1 LSLHRLHYYCRD
13 CLRKQQEID
22 RLKEENARLKDRL
35 RYQERNAKEAPFGS
49 STPSAKL
56 VVKPNSLED
65 NQKKK
70 GGAQPG
76 HAGRGRRQPQPEE
89 VTRTQRVLGLQAC
102 PDCGGRLSPNGLKRR
117 TVIDVVPVQKEV
129 IVYEL
134 EQGDCPRCHRGFTA
148 PAPGVFAKGLF
159 GNRLLAYVAQ
169 EHYVHGTTM
178 GRLARQLGLHRG
190 SLLGAMHDLA
200 ARLESV
206 PDRLVQEYRR
216 ALVKH
221 ADETGWRNDGQN
233 GYAWLFCTRLL
244 SLFRFRQSRAAKVA
258 LEVFGKKRLPGTLV
272 VDRYAGYNKVCCA
285 LQYCYAH
292 LLREVQ
298 DLGKEFAQQTEVQR
312 FVETLAP
319 WLAQAMKL
327 RTQGLKLKEFHPQAR
342 QIKARILESVQ
353 KSAQHPGIQRIQNI
367 FRENAA
373 RLYHWARHPSIP
385 AENNRAERELRP
397 LVIARK
403 ISFGSQSEQGLKTRE
418 VLMSVLHTLRKR
430 TDDGFAAFTRALDA
444 LVVNPTRHPYDLLF
458 NSS

>member
-1 LSLHRLHYYCRD
+1 VSLHRLLYCRD

-22 RLKEENARLKDRL
+22 RLQEENVRLKARL

-56 VVKPNSLED
+56 VVKPNSLAD

-70 GGAQPG
+70 GGAKPG
-76 HAGRGRRQPQPEE
+76 HAGGGRRQPQPQE
-89 VTRTQRVLGLQAC
+89 VTRTQRVSGPQEC
-102 PDCGGRLSPNGLKRR
+102 PDCGAGLHAKGVKRR
-117 TVIDVVPVQKEV
+117 TVIEVVPVQKEI

-134 EQGDCPRCHRGFTA
+134 EQGSCPRCHRVFTA

-169 EHYVHGTTM
+169 EHYVHGTTL

-190 SLLGAMHDLA
+190 SLVGAMHDLA

-206 PDRLVQEYRR
+206 LDRLVEEFRR
-216 ALVKH
+216 APVKH

-233 GYAWLFCTRLL
+233 GYAWLFATPLL
-244 SLFRFRQSRAAKVA
+244 SLFRFRQSRSAKVA
-258 LEVFGKKRLPGTLV
+258 LEVFGLRRRAGTLV
-272 VDRYAGYNKVCCA
+272 VDRYAGYNKVRCA
-285 LQYCYAH
+285 VQYCYAH

-298 DLGKEFAQQTEVQR
+298 DLGKEFAPQTEVQG

-319 WLAQAMKL
+319 LLAQAMKL
-327 RTQGLKLKEFHPQAR
+327 RAQGLTLQDFHQQAH
-342 QIKARILESVQ
+342 QIKALILEGVQ
-353 KSAQHPGIQRIQNI
+353 SPAQHPGIQRIQNI

-403 ISFGSQSEQGLKTRE
+403 ISFGSQSDRGLKTRE
-418 VLMSVLHTLRKR
+418 TLMSVLHTLRKR
-430 TDDGFAAFTRALDA
+430 TDNGFAAFVQALNALALD
-444 LVVNPTRHPYDLLF
+444 PRRKPYDLLF
-458 NSS
+458 DSS

>member
-1 LSLHRLHYYCRD
+1 LSLRRLYYCPD

-22 RLKEENARLKDRL
+22 RLKEENVRLKERL
-35 RYQERNAKEAPFGS
+35 RYQERHAKEAPFGS
-49 STPSAKL
+49 STPSAKRI
-56 VVKPNSLED
+56 VKPNSLED

-70 GGAQPG
+70 GGAKPG
-76 HAGRGRRQPQPEE
+76 HAGGGRRPPQPEE
-89 VTRTQRVLGLQAC
+89 VTRTQRVLGPQTC
-102 PDCGGRLSPNGLKRR
+102 PHCGAELRAKGFKRR
-117 TVIDVVPVQKEV
+117 TVVDVVPAQKEV
-129 IVYEL
+129 IIYEL
-134 EQGDCPRCHRGFTA
+134 EQGDCPRCHRVFTA

-178 GRLARQLGLHRG
+178 GRLARQWGLHRG

-200 ARLESV
+200 TRLESV
-206 PDRLVQEYRR
+206 PDRLVEEYRR
-216 ALVKH
+216 APVKH

-233 GYAWLFCTRLL
+233 GYAWLFCTPLL
-244 SLFRFRQSRAAKVA
+244 SLFRFRQSRSAKVA
-258 LEVFGKKRLPGTLV
+258 LEVLGSGRLPGTLV
-272 VDRYAGYNKVCCA
+272 VDRYAGYNKVRGA

-319 WLAQAMKL
+319 LLAQAMKL
-327 RTQGLKLKEFHPQAR
+327 RSQGLQLKEFHRQAR
-342 QIKARILESVQ
+342 QLKARIMESVQ
-353 KSAQHPGIQRIQNI
+353 RPAQHPGIQRIQNI
-367 FRENAA
+367 FRENTA

-430 TDDGFAAFTRALDA
+430 TENGFEVFTRVLDA
-444 LVVNPTRHPYDLLF
+444 LAVNPLRRAYDLLF

>member
-1 LSLHRLHYYCRD
+1 MSLHRLHYCRG
-13 CLRKQQEID
+13 CLYKQQEID

-35 RYQERNAKEAPFGS
+35 RYQERNATEAPFGS

-65 NQKKK
+65 NQKKR

-76 HAGRGRRQPQPEE
+76 HAGGGRRPPQPEE
-89 VTRTQRVLGLQAC
+89 VTRTQRVPGPQEC
-102 PDCGGRLSPNGLKRR
+102 PDCGAPLSTKGFKRR

-134 EQGDCPRCHRGFTA
+134 EQCDCPRCHRVFTA

-159 GNRLLAYVAQ
+159 GNRLLAYVAD
-169 EHYVHGTTM
+169 EHYVQGTTM

-200 ARLESV
+200 ARLASV
-206 PDRLVQEYRR
+206 PDRLVEEYRR

-233 GYAWLFCTRLL
+233 GYAWLFCTLL
-244 SLFRFRQSRAAKVA
+244 VSLFRFRQSRSAKVA
-258 LEVFGKKRLPGTLV
+258 LEVFGLVRLPGTLV
-272 VDRYAGYNKVCCA
+272 VDRYAGYNKVRCA

-298 DLGKEFAQQTEVQR
+298 DLGKEFTPQAEVQR

-319 WLAQAMKL
+319 LLAQAMKL
-327 RTQGLKLKEFHPQAR
+327 RTQGLKLKEFHRQAR
-342 QIKARILESVQ
+342 QIKARIMESVQ
-353 KSAQHPGIQRIQNI
+353 SQAQHPGIQRIQNL

-430 TDDGFAAFTRALDA
+430 TDNGFAAFTRALDA
-444 LVVNPTRHPYDLLF
+444 LALNPTRNPYDLLF
-458 NSS
+458 DSS

>member
-1 LSLHRLHYYCRD
+1 MR
-13 CLRKQQEID
+13 EENV
-22 RLKEENARLKDRL
+22 RLKNRL
-35 RYQERNAKEAPFGS
+35 RYQERNGKEAPFGS

-56 VVKPNSLED
+56 IVKPNSLAD

-70 GGAQPG
+70 GGAKLG
-76 HAGRGRRQPQPEE
+76 HAGGGRSQPQPEE
-89 VTRTQRVLGLQAC
+89 VTRTQRVSGPKECPHCGLGLRAK
-102 PDCGGRLSPNGLKRR
+102 GLKRR

-129 IVYEL
+129 IAYEL
-134 EQGDCPRCHRGFTA
+134 EQGDCPRCHRVFT
-148 PAPGVFAKGLF
+148 PATPGVFAKGLF
-159 GNRLLAYVAQ
+159 GNRLLAYVAE

-200 ARLESV
+200 TRLESV
-206 PDRLVQEYRR
+206 PDSLVADYRR
-216 ALVKH
+216 APVKH

-233 GYAWLFCTRLL
+233 GYAWLFATLLL
-244 SLFRFRQSRAAKVA
+244 SLFRFRQSRSAKVA
-258 LEVFGKKRLPGTLV
+258 LEVFGSRRRPGTLV
-272 VDRYAGYNKVCCA
+272 VDRYAGYNKVRCA
-285 LQYCYAH
+285 IQYCYAH

-298 DLGKEFAQQTEVQR
+298 DLGKEFAQQMEVQR

-319 WLAQAMKL
+319 LLAQAMKL
-327 RTQGLKLKEFHPQAR
+327 RAQGLKLKEFHQQAR
-342 QIKARILESVQ
+342 QIKARILETVQ
-353 KSAQHPGIQRIQNI
+353 TQAQHPGIQRIQNI
-367 FRENAA
+367 FRENAP

-403 ISFGSQSEQGLKTRE
+403 ISFGSQSDRGLKTRE

-430 TDDGFAAFTRALDA
+430 TDEGFVAFTRALDA
-444 LVVNPTRHPYDLLF
+444 LALNPSRNPYNLLF

>member
-1 LSLHRLHYYCRD
+1 MSLHRLHYCRD

-49 STPSAKL
+49 STPSAKRA
-56 VVKPNSLED
+56 VKPNSLEE

-76 HAGRGRRQPQPEE
+76 HAGSGRSQPQPEE
-89 VTRTQRVLGLQAC
+89 VTRTQRVPGLGKC
-102 PDCGGRLSPNGLKRR
+102 PDCGTRLRAKGVKRR
-117 TVIDVVPVQKEV
+117 TVIEVVPVQKEIV
-129 IVYEL
+129 VYEL
-134 EQGDCPRCHRGFTA
+134 EQGDCPRCHRVFTA

-190 SLLGAMHDLA
+190 SLLGAMHALA

-206 PDRLVQEYRR
+206 PDKLVAQYRR
-216 ALVKH
+216 APVKH
-221 ADETGWRNDGQN
+221 ADETGWRNDGRN
-233 GYAWLFCTRLL
+233 GYAWLFCTLLL
-244 SLFRFRQSRAAKVA
+244 SLFRFRQSRSAKVA
-258 LEVFGKKRLPGTLV
+258 LEVFGPRRLPGTLV
-272 VDRYAGYNKVCCA
+272 VDRYAGYNKVLCA

-292 LLREVQ
+292 LLREVE

-319 WLAQAMKL
+319 LLAQAMKL
-327 RTQGLKLKEFHPQAR
+327 RTQGLKRKEFHQQAR
-342 QIKARILESVQ
+342 QIKAHIRESVQ
-353 KSAQHPGIQRIQNI
+353 IQAQHPGIQRIQNI
-367 FRENAA
+367 FRENVA

-418 VLMSVLHTLRKR
+418 VLMSVLHTLGKR
-430 TDDGFAAFTRALDA
+430 TDDGFAPFTRALDA
-444 LVVNPTRHPYDLLF
+444 LAVKPTRNPYDLLF

>member
-1 LSLHRLHYYCRD
+1 MSLHRLHYCRD
-13 CLRKQQEID
+13 CLGKQQEID

-35 RYQERNAKEAPFGS
+35 RYQERNAREAPFGS

-56 VVKPNSLED
+56 AVKPNTLED

-70 GGAQPG
+70 GGAKPG
-76 HAGRGRRQPQPEE
+76 HAGSGRRPPQPGEI
-89 VTRTQRVLGLQAC
+89 TRTQRVPGPQVCPACGAGLLAK
-102 PDCGGRLSPNGLKRR
+102 GFKRR
-117 TVIDVVPVQKEV
+117 TVIDVVPARKEV

-134 EQGDCPRCHRGFTA
+134 EQCDCPRCHRVFSA
-148 PAPGVFAKGLF
+148 PAPGVFAKGLL
-159 GNRLLAYVAQ
+159 GHRLLAYVAQ
-169 EHYVHGTTM
+169 EHYVQGTTM

-216 ALVKH
+216 APVKH
-221 ADETGWRNDGQN
+221 ADETGWRNDGRN
-233 GYAWLFCTRLL
+233 GYAWLFCTPRL
-244 SLFRFRQSRAAKVA
+244 SLFRFRQSRSAKVA
-258 LEVFGKKRLPGTLV
+258 LELFGKKRLPGTLV
-272 VDRYAGYNKVCCA
+272 IDRYAAYNKILCSK
-285 LQYCYAH
+285 QYCYAH

-298 DLGKEFAQQTEVQR
+298 DLGKEFAEPQEVPR

-319 WLAQAMKL
+319 LLAQAMKL
-327 RTQGLKLKEFHPQAR
+327 RAQGLELREFRRQAGA
-342 QIKARILESVQ
+342 IKAQILQSVESP
-353 KSAQHPGIQRIQNI
+353 AQHPGIQKIQNI
-367 FRENAA
+367 FRENAP
-373 RLYHWARHPSIP
+373 RLYHWTRHPSIP

-418 VLMSVLHTLRKR
+418 VLMSVLHTLNKQ
-430 TDDGFAAFTRALDA
+430 TENLFATFTRALDA
-444 LVVNPTRHPYDLLF
+444 LTINPTRNLYQLLF

>member
-1 LSLHRLHYYCRD
+1 LSLHRLHYCPD

-22 RLKEENARLKDRL
+22 RLREENGRLKDRL
-35 RYQERNAKEAPFGS
+35 RHQERNAREALFGS

-56 VVKPNSLED
+56 AVKSNSLED

-70 GGAQPG
+70 GGAKPG
-76 HAGRGRRQPQPEE
+76 HAGSGRSPPPPQE
-89 VTRTQRVLGLQAC
+89 VTRTQRVLGLQEC
-102 PDCGGRLSPNGLKRR
+102 PDCGGRLNAKGFKTR
-117 TVIDVVPVQKEV
+117 TVIDVVPVQKEI

-134 EQGDCPRCHRGFTA
+134 EQGDCPRCHRVFTA

-159 GNRLLAYVAQ
+159 GNRLLAYVAE
-169 EHYVHGTTM
+169 EHYVHGTTL
-178 GRLARQLGLHRG
+178 GRLARQLGLHHG
-190 SLLGAMHDLA
+190 SLLGALHDLA

-206 PDRLVQEYRR
+206 PDRLLKDYRR
-216 ALVKH
+216 APVKH
-221 ADETGWRNDGQN
+221 ADETGWRNDGRN
-233 GYAWLFCTRLL
+233 GYAWLFCTLLL

-258 LEVFGKKRLPGTLV
+258 LEVFGPRRLPGTLV
-272 VDRYAGYNKVCCA
+272 VDRYAGYNKVLCA
-285 LQYCYAH
+285 IQYCYAH

-298 DLGKEFAQQTEVQR
+298 DLGKEFAQQAEVQR

-319 WLAQAMKL
+319 LLAQAMKL
-327 RTQGLKLKEFHPQAR
+327 RAQGLKLLEFRQQAR
-342 QIKARILESVQ
+342 EIKRQIMGSVQ
-353 KSAQHPGIQRIQNI
+353 TPARHPGIQKVQNL
-367 FRENAA
+367 FRENAP

-430 TDDGFAAFTRALDA
+430 SDDVFVAFTQALDSLA
-444 LVVNPTRHPYDLLF
+444 INPKQNPYELLF

>member
-1 LSLHRLHYYCRD
+1 MP
-13 CLRKQQEID
+13 RK
-22 RLKEENARLKDRL
+22 L
-35 RYQERNAKEAPFGS
+35 
-49 STPSAKL
+49 PSALPRPRPSSSSNPTAWRITKR
-56 VVKPNSLED
+56 
-65 NQKKK
+65 KK

-89 VTRTQRVLGLQAC
+89 VTRTQRVLGPEAC
-102 PDCGGRLSPNGLKRR
+102 PDCGARLSAKGFKRR
-117 TVIDVVPVQKEV
+117 TVVEVVPVQKEV

-134 EQGDCPRCHRGFTA
+134 EQGDCPHCHRVFTA
-148 PAPGVFAKGLF
+148 RAPGVFAKGLF

-178 GRLARQLGLHRG
+178 GRLARQLGLHCG
-190 SLLGAMHDLA
+190 SLVGAMHDLA
-200 ARLESV
+200 ARLESI
-206 PDRLVQEYRR
+206 PDRLVAEYRR
-216 ALVKH
+216 APVKH
-221 ADETGWRNDGQN
+221 ADETGWRNDGRN
-233 GYAWLFCTRLL
+233 GYAWLFCTPLL
-244 SLFRFRQSRAAKVA
+244 SLFRFRQNRSGKVA
-258 LEVFGKKRLPGTLV
+258 LEVFGPRRLPGTLV
-272 VDRYAGYNKVCCA
+272 VDRYAAYNKVRCA

-298 DLGKEFAQQTEVQR
+298 DLGQEFAQQTEVQR

-327 RTQGLKLKEFHPQAR
+327 RTQGLKLKEFHQQAR
-342 QIKARILESVQ
+342 QIEIRIRESVQ
-353 KSAQHPGIQRIQNI
+353 IQAQHPGIQRIQNL

-430 TDDGFAAFTRALDA
+430 SDDGFAAFTRALDA
-444 LVVNPTRHPYDLLF
+444 LAINPTRHPYDLLF